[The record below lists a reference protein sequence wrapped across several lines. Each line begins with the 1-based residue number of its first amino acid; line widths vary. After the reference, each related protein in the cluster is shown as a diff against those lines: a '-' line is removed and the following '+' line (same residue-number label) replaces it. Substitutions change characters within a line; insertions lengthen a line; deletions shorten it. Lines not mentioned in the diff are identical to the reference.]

1 MLDPMIAAEALA
13 PRLNG
18 PHLKI
23 VDATLHPEGRARF
36 QSQRIAGAVFFDI
49 DAIADHDSPLPHML
63 PSPDAFAQA
72 VGDLGIGSDD
82 EIVVY
87 DQLGIW
93 SSPRAWWM
101 FRAMGHDRVRV
112 LDGGLPGWVSQ
123 GLPIESSGPAQPE
136 AALFTPTFRTELVR
150 SFEQIAPDLA
160 AGRQLLDARPESRF
174 TGQAAEPR
182 PGMRSGHIP
191 GARNLP
197 FPVVL
202 NDDGELRA
210 AAELRALFNQ
220 AGIDLTGDITTT
232 CGSGIT
238 AAILALAAARA
249 GNRDVAVFDGAWA
262 EWGARA
268 DAPVATGPA

>member
-1 MLDPMIAAEALA
+1 MLDPMISAEALA
-13 PRLNG
+13 PRLGG

-23 VDATLHPEGRARF
+23 IDATLHPEGRARF

-49 DAIADHDSPLPHML
+49 DAVADHDSPLPHML
-63 PSPDAFAQA
+63 PAPDAFARA

-93 SSPRAWWM
+93 SSPRVWWM

-112 LDGGLPGWVSQ
+112 LDGGLPGWMSQ
-123 GLPIESSGPAQPE
+123 GLPIEKSAPTQPE
-136 AALFTPTFRTELVR
+136 AALFTPTSQPKLVK

-160 AGRQLLDARPESRF
+160 GGRQLLDARPETRF

-197 FPVVL
+197 FPAVL
-202 NDDGELRA
+202 SDDGELRTVE
-210 AAELRALFNQ
+210 ELQALFSQ

-249 GNRDVAVFDGAWA
+249 GNRDVAVFDGSWA